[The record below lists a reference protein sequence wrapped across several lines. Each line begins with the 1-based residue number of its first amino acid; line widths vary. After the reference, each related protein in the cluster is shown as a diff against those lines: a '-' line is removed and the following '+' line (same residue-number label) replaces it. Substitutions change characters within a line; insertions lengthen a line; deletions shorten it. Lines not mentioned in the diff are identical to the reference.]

1 MPGRGLT
8 RKIKTEHQITLERPM
23 LTRHY
28 LMNWDL
34 DRCVG
39 CQIGQLACPKE
50 AISLADA
57 RIENGRLIQ
66 KPMPDIDP
74 AKCVL
79 CGICDV
85 VCPMKAISL
94 TINAKR
100 ENPVLTYEA
109 FPELIR
115 STSINREI
123 LDRQAFDAGRRDFI
137 MKNCPPQAISC
148 DQEKGTMLVNEE
160 KCIHCRQC
168 EIASNG
174 AFQVQQPWEGR
185 VELRREKCPDGCL
198 ACADICPT
206 RALHIDEA
214 GELVLAD
221 YYCIKCGA
229 CLNVCPIRPAYEDH
243 ESRLEWAGVSRTVIQ
258 KRITS
263 ADTLPLLVERWR
275 VHHTPVKSAAWIEAL
290 IKMADDK
297 AGMMEIDRKRALKR
311 RDLLKAL
318 PGYAREK

>member
-1 MPGRGLT
+1 MSEVDTPL
-8 RKIKTEHQITLERPM
+8 
-23 LTRHY
+23 
-28 LMNWDL
+28 
-34 DRCVG
+34 
-39 CQIGQLACPKE
+39 
-50 AISLADA
+50 
-57 RIENGRLIQ
+57 
-66 KPMPDIDP
+66 
-74 AKCVL
+74 
-79 CGICDV
+79 
-85 VCPMKAISL
+85 L

-109 FPELIR
+109 FPELTR
-115 STSINREI
+115 STSINQEVFNQE
-123 LDRQAFDAGRRDFI
+123 DFDLSRRDFI

-148 DQEKGTMLVNEE
+148 HEEGGSGFQPLEDNLEDNLGYNKGTMLVDEE

-174 AFQVQQPWEGR
+174 AFQVQQAWEGR
-185 VELRREKCPDGCL
+185 VELRREKCPEGCF

-206 RALHIDEA
+206 RALHIDEGGELVLGKEWGQISNLSPFL

-229 CLNVCPIRPAYEDH
+229 CLQVCPIHPVYEER
-243 ESRLEWAGVSRTVIQ
+243 ESQLEWAGVSRTIIQ
-258 KRITS
+258 KRITN

-290 IKMADDK
+290 TKMADDK
-297 AGMMEIDRKRALKR
+297 AGMVEIDRKRALKR

-318 PGYAREK
+318 PGYKREQGGSSDQLTVLNK